1 MRNEE
6 NILRNWYYLFCDLS
20 NVDSKILRR
29 RIFVTVL
36 LLVCI
41 GIVMVY
47 SSSFPYAEHT
57 IGNSEY
63 FLVRQ
68 VMFSFLGLIALF
80 VGYSL
85 DPEFLRKISRWLMLF
100 SLILLALVLV
110 PGIGQQVGGARRWI
124 RLGWFNFQ
132 PSELAQL
139 VLLIYASDFFAR
151 KIRERR
157 RILTDLASM
166 FPVFLVFGIMAT
178 LILLEPDLG
187 TATVSAAALF
197 CLMWGA
203 GFRLS
208 YVISLILISLPL
220 VSMLVFSSPYRRRRI
235 LAFLNPWADPRNTGF
250 QIIQSQIALGSG
262 GWFGKGLGKSIQKL
276 FYLPAAHTDFIFAVI
291 GEELGFVGT
300 FFVLSLFFYLFVQG
314 FAATV
319 RQKDPYRKLLIL
331 GITSLLCLETI
342 INLGVNLGL
351 LPPKGLPLPFIS
363 YGGSAQ
369 IINMF
374 AIGLVLRLV

>member
-1 MRNEE
+1 
-6 NILRNWYYLFCDLS
+6 
-20 NVDSKILRR
+20 
-29 RIFVTVL
+29 
-36 LLVCI
+36 
-41 GIVMVY
+41 MVY
-47 SSSFPYAEHT
+47 SSSFPYAEHS

-68 VMFSFLGLIALF
+68 VIFSFLGLIALF

-85 DPEFLRKISRWLMLF
+85 DPELLRRSSRWLMLF
-100 SLILLALVLV
+100 SLILLGLVLV

-124 RLGWFNFQ
+124 RLGLLNFQ

-151 KIRERR
+151 KILERR
-157 RILTDLASM
+157 GILTDLASM
-166 FPVFLVFGIMAT
+166 FPVFLIFGIMAG

-187 TATVSAAALF
+187 TTTVSAAALF

-208 YVISLILISLPL
+208 YVISLFLISLPL
-220 VSMLVFSSPYRRRRI
+220 VSVLVFSSPYRKRRI
-235 LAFLNPWADPRNTGF
+235 LAFLNPWADPQNAGF

-291 GEELGFVGT
+291 GEELGFIGT
-300 FFVLSLFFYLFVQG
+300 FLVLSLFFYLFVQG
-314 FAATV
+314 FAAMV

-331 GITSLLCLETI
+331 GIMSLLCLETI